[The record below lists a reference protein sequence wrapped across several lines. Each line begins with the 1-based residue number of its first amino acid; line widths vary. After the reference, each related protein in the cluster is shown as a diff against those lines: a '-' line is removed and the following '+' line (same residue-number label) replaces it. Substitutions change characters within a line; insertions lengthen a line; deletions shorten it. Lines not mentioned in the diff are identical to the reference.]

1 MVGRRKI
8 TRKSLLVSLRRV
20 ASVWIA
26 LKDAFKNFM
35 PSGKAGSN
43 QNSRR
48 LPVALQRALVDTNY
62 PVVNTITKKLSNLDR
77 QSYENLHS
85 LKTSGKDHEFSP
97 RAWAYFSCRR
107 DCFLDHQTSLTRHPV
122 VGDFH

>member
-48 LPVALQRALVDTNY
+48 LSVAPQRALVDTNY
-62 PVVNTITKKLSNLDR
+62 PVVNTITKKYQIWTDKAMNICTA
-77 QSYENLHS
+77 
-85 LKTSGKDHEFSP
+85 LKPLVGIMNFLLELRLILAAVAIVFWITKP
-97 RAWAYFSCRR
+97 R
-107 DCFLDHQTSLTRHPV
+107 
-122 VGDFH
+122 

>member
-77 QSYENLHS
+77 QSYEHLHS
-85 LKTSGKDHEFSP
+85 LKPLVGIMNFLLELRLILAAVAIVFWITKP
-97 RAWAYFSCRR
+97 R
-107 DCFLDHQTSLTRHPV
+107 
-122 VGDFH
+122 